1 MKRVLLG
8 ALVGGTVVFAW
19 GAVSHMVLDL
29 GQDAVLPLPDEEKV
43 VEALQED
50 VTAPGFYLFPWVDWK
65 KATEEERKAWEERYA
80 RGPVGAIVY
89 SPTGTKPMSF
99 GQLVTELL
107 SNIAAA
113 LIAAIVMARSS
124 SGFLGRVLSVAALGL
139 FAWLSISVSQWN
151 WYGFPTAFVR
161 VEAIDQVVGWLCGGV
176 ALAAIV
182 KPKAA

>member
-8 ALVGGTVVFAW
+8 ALVGGIVVFAW

-29 GQDAVLPLPDEEKV
+29 GKDAVMPLPDEERV
-43 VEALQED
+43 VEALQAD
-50 VTAPGFYLFPWVDWK
+50 VTEPGFYFFPWVDGK
-65 KATEEERKAWEERYA
+65 KATDEEKKAWEERYA
-80 RGPVGAIVY
+80 KGPVGAIVY
-89 SPTGTKPMSF
+89 SPTGTKPMSVRH
-99 GQLVTELL
+99 LVTEFL
-107 SNIAAA
+107 SNFAAA

-124 SGFLGRVLSVAALGL
+124 SGFLARVLSVSALGL

-161 VEAIDQVVGWLCGGV
+161 AEAIDQVVGWLCGGV